1 MPRRFVLAALH
12 VLTVPGISIL
22 LQALDGLVSTFLLEH
37 SVQLYGLLPFLLPC
51 FCHFRRWQLTVL
63 PRLFKHFVPF
73 TDRVNTRR
81 FIPARWRLLLLT
93 TILLLARARA
103 STWLPIHTLKLL
115 RQSLDVDFL
124 SFRL

>member
-22 LQALDGLVSTFLLEH
+22 LQALDRLVSTFLLEH

-63 PRLFKHFVPF
+63 PRLLKHFVPF

-93 TILLLARARA
+93 TILLLARAGA
-103 STWLPIHTLKLL
+103 CAWLPIHTLKLL

>member
-22 LQALDGLVSTFLLEH
+22 LQALDRLVSPFLLEH

-103 STWLPIHTLKLL
+103 STWLPIHSLKLL
-115 RQSLDVDFL
+115 RQSLDVDFF

>member
-12 VLTVPGISIL
+12 VFTVPGISIL
-22 LQALDGLVSTFLLEH
+22 LQALDGLVSSFLLEH

-63 PRLFKHFVPF
+63 PRLLKHFVPF
-73 TDRVNTRR
+73 TDSVDTRR
-81 FIPARWRLLLLT
+81 FIPARWRLLLL